1 MYAVKFS
8 VDGQYYRAKILKEL
22 GGSKYNV
29 KYVDYGNYET
39 ANKDAIGLLPENL
52 KGFKSPL
59 YRCSLFGLEGITSE
73 GLTIIKDHINA
84 ELVVEFKE

>member
-1 MYAVKFS
+1 MKFS

-22 GGSKYNV
+22 AGSKYNV

-59 YRCSLFGLEGITSE
+59 YRCSLYGVEGITAE
-73 GLTIIKDHINA
+73 GLTIIKDYINA
-84 ELVVEFKE
+84 DLLAEFKE